1 MQKERILVVVDPTA
15 ADQPAAARGL
25 KLAAALECDLE
36 LLICHHDPRINVRRL
51 FAADERQVLREQALH
66 HQLGYL
72 RSLRDELQADD
83 VQIITR
89 VVWDSPLAEGVVRA
103 TLRDEPRL
111 VLKGTHHHTAIERT
125 LFTSTD
131 WHLIRDCPAPL
142 WLVKPIAMNRPLILA
157 AVDPTHEHE
166 KPAALD
172 EAVLAQAA
180 AMARALDGE
189 LHVYHG
195 YDALGDIANAGAL
208 AMSPTAIAVD
218 EISARLKA
226 EHAAA
231 FAELMAAHDIAEAR
245 QHLVAGNPSVVLP
258 NFAREL
264 GADLMVMGA
273 VARGRLQ
280 QAVIGSTAE
289 RVLDHLPCDVLIV
302 KPPGFDSSVTYKAQA
317 PDFMELG
324 GADE

>member
-1 MQKERILVVVDPTA
+1 MHKERILVVVDPTA

-36 LLICHHDPRINVRRL
+36 LLVCHHDARINVRRL
-51 FAADERQVLREQALH
+51 FAADERQVLREQALR

-72 RSLRDELQADD
+72 NSLRAELRADD
-83 VQIITR
+83 VRIITR
-89 VVWDSPLAEGVVRA
+89 VVWDSPLHEGIVRA

-111 VLKGTHHHTAIERT
+111 VLKDTHHHSAIERT

-142 WLVKPIAMNRPLILA
+142 WLVKPIAMQRPLILA
-157 AVDPTHEHE
+157 AVDPTHEHD

-172 EAVLAQAA
+172 ATVLAQAA
-180 AMARALDGE
+180 AMASALDGE

-195 YDALGDIANAGAL
+195 YDALGDIASAGAL
-208 AMSPTAIAVD
+208 GMSPTPIAVD

-226 EHAAA
+226 EHGAA
-231 FAELMAAHDIAEAR
+231 FAELMAAHEVAADR
-245 QHLVAGNPSVVLP
+245 QHLVAGNPSVALP
-258 NFAREL
+258 DFAREL
-264 GADLMVMGA
+264 GVNLLVMGA

-302 KPPGFDSSVTYKAQA
+302 KPPGFDSSVTYKAQS
-317 PDFMELG
+317 PDFMELRG
-324 GADE
+324 TDE